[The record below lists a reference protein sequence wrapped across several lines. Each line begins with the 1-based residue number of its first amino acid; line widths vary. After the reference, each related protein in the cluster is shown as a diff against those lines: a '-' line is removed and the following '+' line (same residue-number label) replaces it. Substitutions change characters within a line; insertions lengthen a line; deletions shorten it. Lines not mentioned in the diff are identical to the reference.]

1 MMMKRYK
8 IAAFAIALMLLLPV
22 CAPAFVQAADGKVTI
37 AVTEKTVKVGQTVTV
52 TLTASGPNNEKASAD
67 MIFTFN
73 TATFSYVS
81 CGDSSFTGGPDGTIT
96 GRAGSVS
103 IKLQAIAAG
112 DCRLKVSGS
121 NGTITATGEALSSV
135 TAAGV
140 IIKAAEEQAVQASSD
155 SSLSSLSLSSGELSP
170 AFSADVTSYSASVS
184 NDITSLEVS
193 AVPSHSAASISTITG
208 NQELIVGSNLVQV
221 TVAAQDGSTT
231 VYQIDVT
238 REEASETQTE
248 TETVTGDETED
259 AADQTEY
266 WKNQYLDQYDK
277 YQALKSSTRKVIA
290 ILIIVLV
297 VLVILLVNLLIFRKN
312 RDEDDGEDVFPET
325 EEPGRRI
332 LGKPVQKDRREAE
345 RNLHKEKP
353 EENLYR
359 KEAEKNP
366 HKKDPAENLY
376 GKEAEKNLRPE
387 EAGETAVA
395 EPLSETKMGEPAAE
409 PAEKDRQ
416 PEKKQEDANPT
427 QSEPEF
433 EVKEFIRKQRQKREE
448 SHSAEEDDP
457 RVDLSD
463 LERNENKE
471 KRETSLEK
479 KFADLTFVDLDDL

>member
-1 MMMKRYK
+1 MIMKRYK

-22 CAPAFVQAADGKVTI
+22 CVPAFVQAADGKVTI

-121 NGTITATGEALSSV
+121 NGTITATGETLSSV

-170 AFSADVTSYSASVS
+170 AFSADVTSYSASVP
-184 NDITSLEVS
+184 NDITSLEVT
-193 AVPSHSAASISTITG
+193 AVPSHSAASISTVTG
-208 NQELIVGSNLVQV
+208 NQELAVGSNLVQV
-221 TVAAQDGSTT
+221 TVSAQDGSTT

-238 REEASETQTE
+238 REEAAETQTE
-248 TETVTGDETED
+248 TETAAGDETED
-259 AADQTEY
+259 SADQTEY

-297 VLVILLVNLLIFRKN
+297 VLIILLVNLFIFRKN

-345 RNLHKEKP
+345 KDLHRE
-353 EENLYR
+353 
-359 KEAEKNP
+359 
-366 HKKDPAENLY
+366 
-376 GKEAEKNLRPE
+376 EAEKNLRPE
-387 EAGETAVA
+387 EAGETAEA
-395 EPLSETKMGEPAAE
+395 ETLPETKMGEPAAE

-416 PEKKQEDANPT
+416 PEKKQEDADLT

-433 EVKEFIRKQRQKREE
+433 EVKEFIRKQRKKREE
-448 SHSAEEDDP
+448 IHSAEEDDP
-457 RVDLSD
+457 RVELSD